1 MRNGVTNQGDVKE
14 KSMEPAE
21 LLKKIHQL
29 PRLPKAVSE
38 LLEAVNNQQISI
50 KDIAAKVSQDPLM
63 SARVLRLANSA
74 YYGANRKVG
83 SIDAA
88 VVRLGMQTLRNL
100 VIASAVVGA
109 APKVEDID
117 LARFW
122 GSTFEVAL
130 YGQELAK
137 HTHIPPEEAFTC
149 GILHN
154 IGDLLIATLAPD
166 AAKAI
171 DKAVMA
177 GADKQEMELKI
188 LDFDTAALGALLA
201 QSWRFTDKLAAG
213 IANQYQPKEAEPYS
227 DLAGI
232 MHMAKALFSGWDEIE
247 DDAITGWLS
256 VQAMNAG
263 LEMDM
268 ADLAADLLKVKGSG
282 LEMGQLLA

>member
-1 MRNGVTNQGDVKE
+1 
-14 KSMEPAE
+14 MEPAE

-38 LLEAVNNQQISI
+38 LLEAVNNDQISI
-50 KDIAAKVSQDPLM
+50 KVIAAKVSQDPLM
-63 SARVLRLANSA
+63 SARVLRLANSS
-74 YYGANRKVG
+74 YFGANRKVA

-109 APKVEDID
+109 VPKAEGVD
-117 LARFW
+117 LGGFW
-122 GSTFEVAL
+122 GATFEVAL
-130 YGQELAK
+130 YSQELAK

-154 IGDLLIATLAPD
+154 IGDLFIATAAPD

-177 GADKQEMELKI
+177 GADKQETELKI
-188 LDFDTAALGALLA
+188 LDFDAATIGALLA

-213 IANQYQPKEAEPYS
+213 IANQYQPKEAEMYS
-227 DLAGI
+227 DLAGL
-232 MHMAKALFSGWDEIE
+232 MYMAKALFSGWDEIE

-268 ADLAADLLKVKGSG
+268 SDLAADLLKVKGSG